1 MSNRPI
7 GHKIHK
13 IMANTIRGKIL
24 AIEKIQEIPSKKG
37 GNPYHTRR
45 LLLDATRFDGL
56 TGERGADNFVML
68 DFGGEQDVH
77 VPDNFKKGDLVEVS
91 FRVRGIKY
99 TKKDTNKSDYFVHL
113 AGYRIEYV
121 NRNENAA
128 QNGQQGNVPQNQGQ
142 QPAPQQNG
150 AAPSNQGDAEENL
163 PF

>member
-1 MSNRPI
+1 
-7 GHKIHK
+7 
-13 IMANTIRGKIL
+13 MANTIRGKIL

-56 TGERGADNFVML
+56 TGERGTDNFVML
-68 DFGGEQDVH
+68 DFGGDQDVH
-77 VPDNFKKGDLVEVS
+77 VPDNFKKGDLVEIS

-128 QNGQQGNVPQNQGQ
+128 QSNVPQNQGQ
-142 QPAPQQNG
+142 QPAPQQNAAQNG
-150 AAPSNQGDAEENL
+150 AAPSNQGVQNNQGNAEDDL
-163 PF
+163 SF